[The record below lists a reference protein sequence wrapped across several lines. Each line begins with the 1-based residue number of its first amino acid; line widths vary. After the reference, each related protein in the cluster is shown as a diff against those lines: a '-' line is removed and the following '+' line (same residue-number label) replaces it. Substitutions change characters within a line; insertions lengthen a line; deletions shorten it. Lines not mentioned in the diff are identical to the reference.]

1 MCESSRARWI
11 GAPGICEL
19 TLKLYLYNNIVME
32 DIDPKL
38 LRAFLHVARERS
50 FAAAARTL
58 GLPPSTVSLR
68 IRALERK
75 LQTRLFERNGRHM
88 ALVPAAPDLLPAARE
103 IVDMH
108 DRLFECAASISV
120 RDSVGPG
127 FRPPE
132 VADSAG
138 PKSAP

>member
-1 MCESSRARWI
+1 
-11 GAPGICEL
+11 
-19 TLKLYLYNNIVME
+19 ME

-50 FAAAARTL
+50 FSAAARTL

-68 IRALERK
+68 IRTLERK
-75 LQTRLFERNGRHM
+75 LETRLFERDGRGVTL
-88 ALVPAAPDLLPAARE
+88 APAAPDLLPAARE

-120 RDSVGPG
+120 RESVEPG

-132 VADSAG
+132 VAVSAG